1 MSPSRRVAAVA
12 IAVIA
17 ALSASSAQA
26 RPGAAPGPVVA
37 VIDTGVDVT
46 HPALRGHL
54 WTNPREVP
62 GNGIDDDLDG
72 YVDDVH
78 GADMVD
84 GDGRPDDVSGHGT
97 HVAGIAVRRPGRQG
111 RPTGARVM
119 SVRVL
124 GPDGHGDVEQLAHG
138 IDYAVNHG
146 ARVINLSVAHYDPD
160 PYVWAAL
167 ANAAR
172 AGVVIV
178 CAAGNDATDLDL
190 APEYP
195 AAYRFPGT
203 IVVASIAAG
212 LLSPFS
218 GYGAGSVDIAAPG
231 VRVLSTLPGGGWGR
245 MTGTSQATAAVSR
258 AAGILLRRAPARSPQ
273 EIRAAILNGARR
285 APNTRGE
292 TRTGGVLDVDRAL
305 RRLLD

>member
-1 MSPSRRVAAVA
+1 
-12 IAVIA
+12 
-17 ALSASSAQA
+17 
-26 RPGAAPGPVVA
+26 VA

-54 WTNPREVP
+54 WTNPGELP
-62 GNGIDDDLDG
+62 GNGVDDDLDG

-78 GADMVD
+78 GADTVD

-97 HVAGIAVRRPGRQG
+97 HVAGIVVRRPGRHG
-111 RPTGARVM
+111 RPTGARIM
-119 SVRVL
+119 PIRVL
-124 GPDGHGDVEQLAHG
+124 GPDGHGDVEELAHG
-138 IDYAVNHG
+138 IDYAVQHG

-160 PYVWAAL
+160 PFVWAAIGR
-167 ANAAR
+167 ASR
-172 AGVVIV
+172 AGVTIV

-195 AAYRFPGT
+195 AAYRFPGM
-203 IVVASIAAG
+203 IVVASIAEG

-231 VRVLSTLPGGGWGR
+231 VRILSTLPGARWGR

-258 AAGILLRRAPARSPQ
+258 AAGILLRAAPTRSGQ
-273 EIRAAILNGARR
+273 EVRAAILNGARR

-305 RRLLD
+305 RRILD